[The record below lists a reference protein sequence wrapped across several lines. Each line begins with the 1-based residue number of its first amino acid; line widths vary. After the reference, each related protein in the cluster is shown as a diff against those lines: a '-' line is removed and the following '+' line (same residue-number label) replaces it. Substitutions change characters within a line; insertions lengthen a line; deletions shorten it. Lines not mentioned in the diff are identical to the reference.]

1 MGCSEK
7 KKTKKK
13 KKKIEKIIPKR
24 LLGAEIKKPELI
36 LNPGLTLTR
45 TTEPSC
51 RPFFSVSLIGCLVG
65 LMIRSEFFKLPRG
78 SISKSLGWNKL
89 FTRN

>member
-1 MGCSEK
+1 MMGCSEK
-7 KKTKKK
+7 KKQNKT

-45 TTEPSC
+45 TTEPSR
-51 RPFFSVSLIGCLVG
+51 RPFFLC
-65 LMIRSEFFKLPRG
+65 R
-78 SISKSLGWNKL
+78 SLGVLWG
-89 FTRN
+89 